1 MTRLDIH
8 LVHRWIVFFFR
19 NGNYEVVK
27 TLDQKGV
34 TLTNYWV
41 ILCIYINRI
50 LLLYLQQFVLKKKWG
65 HQDIYRISIQWGDNL
80 RKITIH
86 LRFLMTQ
93 CSICRLLIFYDNS
106 ISVSLFWIADLLRV
120 KPEQSEAAVC
130 IKQAVGF
137 LHLLVSWS
145 RLSVYPSVYI
155 SFIRLSFLVITL
167 IYYNNLSIS

>member
-1 MTRLDIH
+1 MWRDYIYT
-8 LVHRWIVFFFR
+8 WFIVGLFFFSQWKLR
-19 NGNYEVVK
+19 GSKNFGP
-27 TLDQKGV
+27 KGSNINKLLGHFMYLHKPHIIII
-34 TLTNYWV
+34 LTT
-41 ILCIYINRI
+41 IC
-50 LLLYLQQFVLKKKWG
+50 FKKKWG